1 LDNLH
6 VSQGWFDSS
15 VSLGEPG
22 YEETI
27 VNGLSVAAKVA
38 LRLLLCKLL
47 PIIDNQAQVN
57 FVQNKAVDT
66 TFPNWRFDKGSEGR
80 DMAELFDMKIVER
93 LPLEIIIKVKTMLI
107 CLKSRCNMYRIL
119 TD

>member
-22 YEETI
+22 YEERETI
-27 VNGLSVAAKVA
+27 VNGLSVAAKVLYGYCFA
-38 LRLLLCKLL
+38 TQLL

-57 FVQNKAVDT
+57 FVQNKASGSAT
-66 TFPNWRFDKGSEGR
+66 QLFPL
-80 DMAELFDMKIVER
+80 AL
-93 LPLEIIIKVKTMLI
+93 
-107 CLKSRCNMYRIL
+107 
-119 TD
+119 

>member
-22 YEETI
+22 YEERETI

-38 LRLLLCKLL
+38 LRLCFAN
-47 PIIDNQAQVN
+47 PFPIDNQAQVN
-57 FVQNKAVDT
+57 FVQNKAS
-66 TFPNWRFDKGSEGR
+66 GS
-80 DMAELFDMKIVER
+80 ATNF
-93 LPLEIIIKVKTMLI
+93 
-107 CLKSRCNMYRIL
+107 
-119 TD
+119 